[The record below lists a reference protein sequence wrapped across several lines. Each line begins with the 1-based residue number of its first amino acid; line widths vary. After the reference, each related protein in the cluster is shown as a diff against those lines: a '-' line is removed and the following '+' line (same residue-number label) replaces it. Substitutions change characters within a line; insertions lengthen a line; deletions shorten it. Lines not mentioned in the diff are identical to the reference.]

1 MHSDMFLNIYIY
13 IYIHIFFWMFIYI
26 YIYMVPVPRWF
37 RPTMPAVIL
46 SFFPRQPVRFMPSC
60 RHFVQSKFGLQLTN
74 FLVKSIILYLNL
86 LMDFHSFDQFF
97 KKGSLILCQW
107 CSGPGCTHRHG
118 WGWRW
123 RTWARAIIT
132 ALIFGTFIWRHRA
145 IIINGHLWWRHRA
158 IIINRHLWWRQGK
171 HWNRGHLWWRQGK
184 HWNHTLGWGWRT
196 RTPIFFALQ
205 PSHQCSIAVGGP
217 SNILRKCTMVH
228 SIAPDGVHLN
238 LKLLLGDLCPVS
250 MHSNNST
257 TNVLKD
263 FSNIRRLRRCWFCW
277 FASRHVAHKFQRD
290 VLPLIDIGFH
300 GKLHARRLRHGL
312 ALLPSKRWCRYCQWD
327 NACNMHSEC
336 SHTKLSQEQPILTRR
351 HGSTCMVWDYIVC
364 EADMSTWKA
373 DEAN

>member
-1 MHSDMFLNIYIY
+1 
-13 IYIHIFFWMFIYI
+13 
-26 YIYMVPVPRWF
+26 
-37 RPTMPAVIL
+37 
-46 SFFPRQPVRFMPSC
+46 MPSC
-60 RHFVQSKFGLQLTN
+60 RHVFVQSKFGLQLTN

-132 ALIFGTFIWRHRA
+132 AWIFGTFIWRHRG

-158 IIINRHLWWRQGK
+158 IIIKRHLWWRQGK

-184 HWNHTLGWGWRT
+184 HWNHTLEWGWRT

-250 MHSNNST
+250 MHSNNSA

-263 FSNIRRLRRCWFCW
+263 FSSIRRLRRCWFCW

-290 VLPLIDIGFH
+290 DTGIVNGIMPAICI
-300 GKLHARRLRHGL
+300 
-312 ALLPSKRWCRYCQWD
+312 Q
-327 NACNMHSEC
+327 NAAIQSYHKNNQSWH
-336 SHTKLSQEQPILTRR
+336 
-351 HGSTCMVWDYIVC
+351 
-364 EADMSTWKA
+364 ADMAQHVWFEITLCVKQIWVHEKQTKQTNMYKFFFSKLAWLSG
-373 DEAN
+373 